1 MNGNSND
8 QKFRVDIE
16 RLLVN
21 TDVDKEE
28 KKPDDNNN

>member
-21 TDVDKEE
+21 TDFDKEE

>member
-21 TDVDKEE
+21 TDFDKEE
-28 KKPDDNNN
+28 KEPDDNNN